1 MKIMNI
7 KHLLPL
13 FAAGAF
19 LFASC
24 TEETEVAGGTT
35 PDGTGTGND
44 TDRQEVLVSLK
55 NHLVLQKPQTKAE
68 GDPIATEEENYIHSL
83 DVYVFGAKEEN
94 GDYTLQEIHYYRDD
108 ASTLTLPGVSTY
120 SFNLTNSADNSGVTT
135 GLLKL
140 NKGLFVRLYCVA
152 NRSEMYTTS
161 ADGTTTTQ
169 YTDFKSLIQTA
180 PGQAD
185 NLITAGVPKE
195 ADFKKLHIKLID
207 PAATTD
213 PTENDV
219 LASPLP
225 MSGAYT
231 TPLDLTDFGSSARTQ
246 ISFKLSRMVARF
258 DIVNDA
264 TKSKFTLEKMSMGNG
279 QKGAKFFP
287 IETVGTK
294 AADLIT
300 YPERE
305 VSADTQK
312 ASDEAAGTTNLTKGA
327 FYSFPSPKDDKG
339 YLMLKGKYAVN
350 QTESKDVSYQVP
362 FQQMVNG
369 IGTYIEVAYNHRY
382 TITITKADTYH
393 LDVDLKVADWDDK
406 EVIDPYEPENDF
418 DRAENVVLDAAAST
432 NTYVLDNGQISVLPD
447 EHSKFTFK
455 MASNTDL
462 THEVIYKSATAPKWV
477 VIDGDPVITKA
488 GSQETTFKFKV
499 DKDVLDAAVAAGQKL
514 EDITIRLTNPASG
527 SRKEIKVIATQGP
540 TVAFV
545 SQEDNFNTFD
555 AAKLTAYIYNVAD
568 QTIKLKVDAE
578 TRLTDPSQPEG
589 AKTTGSTATVDGS
602 STWLKASADVTEASG
617 EYILTADGTGSAG
630 DESTVDFTSVASTAK
645 TTVKVVLKDPAM
657 TPLAT
662 ENFSSERDDNKFDLT
677 KGTGSI
683 PQVSLAGAL
692 NNEFKLTVISPEG
705 VKVEKTSGDWLTITS
720 SVAAGANGKKTT
732 TITGKISDATD
743 MMDATKTDGKFTIT
757 NVLDNKTQDVEVV
770 TTIPD
775 GPYIDIKKTEG
786 NYSLYYD
793 SEATIYNA
801 SGQAITLTT
810 YDGELTTVSVADG
823 GDWLI
828 APSSSAKA
836 AEHTFTLKS
845 TQADPLPEK
854 ATLTFYGE
862 KGGKTEIP
870 LKVKI
875 PVIKQLEVGP
885 GFQSKTKDAK
895 AEAANESTGAN
906 AKVTI
911 TDPTTSSIFQ
921 LTILSDVPLKVDETT
936 SDWLEVEEDVKTPVS
951 AIIKNR
957 MVFTIKEGTDL
968 TKAIN
973 DGKIVLKSVI
983 SGGNDLTI
991 DVVTTVTPAP

>member
-1 MKIMNI
+1 MNI

-55 NHLVLQKPQTKAE
+55 NHLVLQKPETKAE

-185 NLITAGVPKE
+185 NQITTGIPKE

-207 PAATTD
+207 PAATAD

-432 NTYVLDNGQISVLPD
+432 GTYVLDNGQISVLPD
-447 EHSKFTFK
+447 KNSKFTFK

-602 STWLKASADVTEASG
+602 STWLTASADVTEASG
-617 EYILTADGTGSAG
+617 EYTLTADGTGSAG
-630 DESTVDFTSVASTAK
+630 DEGTVDFTSVASTAK

-705 VKVEKTSGDWLTITS
+705 VTVAKTGGDWLTITS
-720 SVAAGANGKKTT
+720 SVTAGANGKKTT
-732 TITGKISDATD
+732 TITGKISDATG
-743 MMDATKTDGKFTIT
+743 MMDAIKTDGKFTIT
-757 NVLDNKTQDVEVV
+757 NMLNNKTQEVEVV

-775 GPYIDIKKTEG
+775 GPHIKLKETEG
-786 NYSLYYD
+786 NYSSYHAAPQI
-793 SEATIYNA
+793 ATIYNVG
-801 SGQAITLTT
+801 GQAITLVTD
-810 YDGELTTVSVADG
+810 DGELTTVSVVGG

-828 APSSSAKA
+828 APNSSVKA

-845 TQADPLPEK
+845 IQTTDPMPE
-854 ATLTFYGE
+854 ATLTFFGE
-862 KGGKTEIP
+862 KGGKTEIS
-870 LKVKI
+870 LKVKT
-875 PVIKQLEVGP
+875 PVIDPLTGA
-885 GFQSKTKDAK
+885 GLMSFTKDAK
-895 AEAANESTGAN
+895 LELADASADTN
-906 AKVTI
+906 AKVTM
-911 TDPTTSSIFQ
+911 TNPTKSSRFELVVI
-921 LTILSDVPLKVDETT
+921 SDVPLKVDETT
-936 SDWLEVEEDVKTPVS
+936 SDWLVIEDQFNKPQLGRVLNG
-951 AIIKNR
+951 IYFNIKP
-957 MVFTIKEGTDL
+957 GTDL
-968 TKAIN
+968 TKAID

-983 SGGNDLTI
+983 SGEDDLTI
-991 DVVTTVTPAP
+991 DVVTKVTPAP

>member
-1 MKIMNI
+1 MNI

-55 NHLVLQKPQTKAE
+55 NHLVLQKPETKAE

-447 EHSKFTFK
+447 ENSKFTFK

-462 THEVIYKSATAPKWV
+462 MHEVIYKSATAPKWV
-477 VIDGDPVITKA
+477 VIDGDPVVTKA

-499 DKDVLDAAVAAGQKL
+499 DKTVLDAAVAAGQKL

-555 AAKLTAYIYNVAD
+555 AAKLTAYVYNVAD

-578 TRLTDPSQPEG
+578 TRLDDPSQPEG
-589 AKTTGSTATVDGS
+589 AKTTGSTATVGGS
-602 STWLKASADVTEASG
+602 STWLTASADVTEASG
-617 EYILTADGTGSAG
+617 EYILTADGTGNAG

-657 TPLAT
+657 TPLTVA
-662 ENFSSERDDNKFDLT
+662 NFNSGRTDNKFDLT
-677 KGTGSI
+677 AGAGSI
-683 PQVSLAGAL
+683 PQVSLVGVKD
-692 NNEFKLTVISPEG
+692 NSFTLTVVSPEG
-705 VKVEKTSGDWLTITS
+705 VVVTDAAPSNTWLTITS
-720 SVAAGANGKKTT
+720 TTAPNSNGKKVT
-732 TITGKISDATD
+732 TITGKISDATG
-743 MMDATKTDGKFTIT
+743 MLTTPKTDGKFTIA
-757 NVLDNKTQDVEVV
+757 NKLDASKTIDVEVV
-770 TTIPD
+770 TTVPTAAAVSKSAGD
-775 GPYIDIKKTEG
+775 TGLNSFSSTT
-786 NYSLYYD
+786 
-793 SEATIYNA
+793 ATLYNA
-801 SGQAITLTT
+801 ANQSITLTT
-810 YDGELTTVSVADG
+810 DVPATLAAKSDADI
-823 GDWLI
+823 LSL
-828 APSSSAKA
+828 SSGKNT
-836 AEHTFTLKS
+836 EHTITL
-845 TQADPLPEK
+845 TAAQTLPLAATP
-854 ATLTFYGE
+854 TLTFTTEDGQT
-862 KGGKTEIP
+862 TEITVALTAP
-870 LKVKI
+870 AITALTSGDFA
-875 PVIKQLEVGP
+875 EGT
-885 GFQSKTKDAK
+885 GGNTFEDA
-895 AEAANESTGAN
+895 ATTSDN
-906 AKVTI
+906 AKVTMP
-911 TDPTTSSIFQ
+911 DPTTNSKFTLTVSSQEGF
-921 LTILSDVPLKVDETT
+921 TIDDTT
-936 SDWLEVEEDVKTPVS
+936 SDWLKVETANTSETSGSYKTTVTVS
-951 AIIKNR
+951 IAD
-957 MVFTIKEGTDL
+957 GTDL
-968 TKAIN
+968 STAIDN
-973 DGKIVLKSVI
+973 GKIVLKNNI
-983 SGGNDLTI
+983 SGGGNLTI